1 MQQITVYGDSRNR
14 TICVRGDIELTHW
27 ATICGEDDRDVVV
40 ISDGTVLEV
49 VFEYDTC
56 KLKVLAE
63 GKALSRVQ
71 VGGPWPG
78 DDEATLEGEIKW
90 VMVAFK
96 TEFANLEQKTEART
110 PA

>member
-1 MQQITVYGDSRNR
+1 MQQITVYGDSRSR